1 MKQQYLDAGQ
11 IVSTHGIRG
20 EVKVLPWAD
29 GPEFLTLFD
38 RVYLKGREYVLES
51 ARVQKTCV
59 LLKLQ
64 GVDTVEAAQTL
75 RDTVVQVDREDV
87 ELEEG
92 TYFIADLIGLRVLE
106 GEREIGVIREI
117 LTMPGND
124 VYVVQGEHTYM
135 IPAVKEFLLDK
146 GGNVTRAKLVKL
158 EPKKDEKTGRMMM
171 TEIPGTE
178 YTVQADLV
186 LIAAGF
192 LGSEEYVTKAFG
204 VEVNA
209 RTNVATPA
217 GEYHTNVER
226 VFTAG
231 DMHRGQSLVVWAIRE
246 GREAAKA
253 VDESLMGYSYL

>member
-64 GVDTVEAAQTL
+64 GVDTVEAAQPL

-92 TYFIADLIGLRVLE
+92 TYFIADLIGL
-106 GEREIGVIREI
+106 REIGVIREI

-135 IPAVKEFLLDK
+135 IPAVKEFLLETDPDR
-146 GGNVTRAKLVKL
+146 GFVRVKL
-158 EPKKDEKTGRMMM
+158 IEGMQTD
-171 TEIPGTE
+171 
-178 YTVQADLV
+178 AD
-186 LIAAGF
+186 
-192 LGSEEYVTKAFG
+192 
-204 VEVNA
+204 
-209 RTNVATPA
+209 
-217 GEYHTNVER
+217 
-226 VFTAG
+226 
-231 DMHRGQSLVVWAIRE
+231 
-246 GREAAKA
+246 
-253 VDESLMGYSYL
+253 